1 MCLARL
7 YDGDMLLAEL
17 DAYGQVR
24 AEYMWGSLEPVARIA
39 GGQVQLYVC
48 DALGH
53 VRALIDAETGQIT
66 DRYDYD
72 AWGMSFT
79 TAARASRSL
88 GTGRMGMSG
97 TVLRIQGFTMSAP
110 ANTTPAPLAGS
121 NETR

>member
-97 TVLRIQGFTMSAP
+97 FLKSASIMW
-110 ANTTPAPLAGS
+110 ARVRMTPAPLAGS